1 MYYGRQAMC
10 TMVAI
15 HVIRRP
21 SHNALCV
28 EKYVLVQHDDSMIVV
43 KWHDNKRL
51 YIKKARA
58 KRSPCFTLYNKVVD
72 RIADDILFC
81 DFACKRCV
89 HELSNDIGVAVLCLE
104 EHKLGNCG
112 LNSAV
117 IA

>member
-1 MYYGRQAMC
+1 MLFCYNDFYVLVLALASLAGCMAAPYNVYYGRHAIC

-58 KRSPCFTLYNKVVD
+58 K
-72 RIADDILFC
+72 
-81 DFACKRCV
+81 
-89 HELSNDIGVAVLCLE
+89 
-104 EHKLGNCG
+104 
-112 LNSAV
+112 
-117 IA
+117 